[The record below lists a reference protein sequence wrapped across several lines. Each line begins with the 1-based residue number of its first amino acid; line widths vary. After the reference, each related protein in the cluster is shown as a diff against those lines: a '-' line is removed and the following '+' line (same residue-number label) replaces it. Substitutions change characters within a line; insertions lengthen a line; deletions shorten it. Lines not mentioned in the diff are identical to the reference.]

1 MNVPG
6 RPVHTWTRGVRGR
19 TMSASATRAV
29 ARRCAAAA
37 ASAPLASGSHLRS
50 RHRHLVPT
58 IVASSADRSVAS
70 CTPSTA
76 PWTAS
81 AGAWRG
87 WSATPYT
94 LDDDDP
100 VLSSPRTPAPPLG
113 PPRLRSAA
121 TCDGTRSYHSSARTR
136 ADAGAGADPSSPAIP
151 RPPGEV
157 YHAHLAETVRNVKLL
172 SLASLAAT
180 VCGTPLLLELASPN
194 MLPEAK
200 LTVSLVVDGFGAF
213 TTGLLQWFVA
223 PYVLRMR
230 MVDEH
235 TVAVDKLTLF
245 ARTFEERF
253 PAGAMV
259 EAETA
264 RPLVTWEAEGKLH
277 YVEMANVPEYL
288 YDRLELER
296 FDAQAQAEK
305 HAMEARARGDED
317 DEDD

>member
-1 MNVPG
+1 M
-6 RPVHTWTRGVRGR
+6 
-19 TMSASATRAV
+19 
-29 ARRCAAAA
+29 
-37 ASAPLASGSHLRS
+37 
-50 RHRHLVPT
+50 
-58 IVASSADRSVAS
+58 
-70 CTPSTA
+70 
-76 PWTAS
+76 
-81 AGAWRG
+81 
-87 WSATPYT
+87 
-94 LDDDDP
+94 
-100 VLSSPRTPAPPLG
+100 
-113 PPRLRSAA
+113 
-121 TCDGTRSYHSSARTR
+121 
-136 ADAGAGADPSSPAIP
+136 
-151 RPPGEV
+151 

-180 VCGTPLLLELASPN
+180 VCGTPLLLELASPD

-235 TVAVDKLTLF
+235 TVAVEKLTLF

-253 PAGAMV
+253 PAAAMV
-259 EAETA
+259 EAETT

-288 YDRLELER
+288 YHRLELER

-305 HAMEARARGDED
+305 HAREAKARGDEE

>member
-1 MNVPG
+1 M
-6 RPVHTWTRGVRGR
+6 
-19 TMSASATRAV
+19 
-29 ARRCAAAA
+29 
-37 ASAPLASGSHLRS
+37 
-50 RHRHLVPT
+50 
-58 IVASSADRSVAS
+58 
-70 CTPSTA
+70 
-76 PWTAS
+76 
-81 AGAWRG
+81 
-87 WSATPYT
+87 
-94 LDDDDP
+94 
-100 VLSSPRTPAPPLG
+100 
-113 PPRLRSAA
+113 
-121 TCDGTRSYHSSARTR
+121 
-136 ADAGAGADPSSPAIP
+136 
-151 RPPGEV
+151 

-180 VCGTPLLLELASPN
+180 VCGTPLLLELASPH

-235 TVAVDKLTLF
+235 TVAVEKLTLF

-253 PAGAMV
+253 PAAAMV
-259 EAETA
+259 DAETT

-288 YDRLELER
+288 YRRLELER

-305 HAMEARARGDED
+305 HAREAKARGDEE

>member
-1 MNVPG
+1 
-6 RPVHTWTRGVRGR
+6 
-19 TMSASATRAV
+19 MSANATRAL

-37 ASAPLASGSHLRS
+37 ASAPLASGSHLRNG
-50 RHRHLVPT
+50 HQHLVPT
-58 IVASSADRSVAS
+58 IVASSAFRSVAS
-70 CTPSTA
+70 CPPSTA
-76 PWTAS
+76 RWTAS

-87 WSATPYT
+87 WSATPHT
-94 LDDDDP
+94 RDDAEP
-100 VLSSPRTPAPPLG
+100 VPASPRTPAPPLG
-113 PPRLRSAA
+113 PPRLRSAS
-121 TCDGTRSYHSSARTR
+121 TFDGTRSYRASARSP
-136 ADAGAGADPSSPAIP
+136 ADAGAGAAEAGAGSDPSSPAIA

-180 VCGTPLLLELASPN
+180 VCGTPLLLELASPD

-235 TVAVDKLTLF
+235 TVAVEKLTLF

-253 PAGAMV
+253 PAAAMV
-259 EAETA
+259 DAETT

-288 YDRLELER
+288 YHRLELER

-305 HAMEARARGDED
+305 HAREAKARGDEE